1 MTTRARL
8 LVALAAM
15 LSTTATGSAF
25 AGDNAAGPAPA
36 PASGPTTSQGG
47 AQADAVV
54 AAVAKLKALGEEGP
68 VLLAMRSGIQD
79 KLGQARNWLILVKSK
94 EPGSDADE
102 AKKSKW
108 KAELAE
114 TEALV
119 GNIAALAR
127 KFDEET
133 FPAFLTRFAQAK
145 ADLEKAKLAA
155 DQAAAT
161 KEAKAKIDT
170 SVAGIKK
177 IQAANTQAAATL
189 QARFRAQPKP
199 K

>member
-8 LVALAAM
+8 WVALATM

-25 AGDNAAGPAPA
+25 AGDNAGVSG
-36 PASGPTTSQGG
+36 SGPTTSQSG
-47 AQADAVV
+47 APADPVA
-54 AAVAKLKALGEEGP
+54 AAVAKLKSLGEEGP
-68 VLLAMRSGIQD
+68 ALLAMRSGIQD

-114 TEALV
+114 TEGLV

-145 ADLEKAKLAA
+145 ADVEKAKLAA
-155 DQAAAT
+155 EQAAAT

-177 IQAANTQAAATL
+177 LQAANAQAAATL